1 MLVIL
6 QMKPPFSNESTN
18 TLGFLYN
25 RGEINRLKST
35 INTKKMHK
43 KEGKKKKKRKSQG
56 KRGEKVRTRRRL
68 GDSAIQWRFGDAE
81 TPIAEFGCKMAKETR
96 DLRYKEKLKKNKKQ
110 NALRL
115 FQ

>member
-6 QMKPPFSNESTN
+6 LMKPPSYNESTN

-35 INTKKMHK
+35 INMKKNAQK
-43 KEGKKKKKRKSQG
+43 GGGKKKKRKPWG
-56 KRGEKVRTRRRL
+56 RRGENVRTRRRL
-68 GDSAIQWRFGDAE
+68 GDSAIQWRFVDAE
-81 TPIAEFGCKMAKETR
+81 TPISEFGSKMAKERR
-96 DLRYKEKLKKNKKQ
+96 DFSYKEKAKKKKQ